1 MTDPY
6 QVLGVSRDAS
16 NDEIK
21 KAYRK
26 LSRKYHPDAN
36 INNPNKAAA
45 EAKFKEV
52 QAAYNQIMNEREHGS
67 YGQTY
72 GNGYGSSSGGYG
84 GGSAGSQDYWGGF
97 GGFGGFGGY
106 GSYGGQQQ
114 NQQGQYQDEE
124 ALKFRAAANYINA
137 GSYTEALHVL
147 DSISNRNAQWYYLS
161 ALANARMGSNVNAKE
176 HARRAVEM
184 KPNNVQYRQLLSQL
198 ESGGQWYQDMGQSY
212 GMPNMNMSD
221 MCWKILCLNAVCGCC
236 CPGSCCCGP
245 GVYYR

>member
-36 INNPNKAAA
+36 INNPNKEAA

-52 QAAYNQIMNEREHGS
+52 QAAYNQIMNEREHGTS
-67 YGQTY
+67 GQTY
-72 GNGYGSSSGGYG
+72 
-84 GGSAGSQDYWGGF
+84 
-97 GGFGGFGGY
+97 GGFGGY
-106 GSYGGQQQ
+106 SGYGSYGNQQQ

-124 ALKFRAAANYINA
+124 TLKFRAAANYINA
-137 GSYTEALHVL
+137 GSYAEALHVL
-147 DSISNRNAQWYYLS
+147 DSMSNRNAQWYYLS
-161 ALANARMGSNVNAKE
+161 ALANARMGSNINAKE

-184 KPNNVQYRQLLSQL
+184 EPNNVQYRQLLSQL

-221 MCWKILCLNAVCGCC
+221 LCWKVLCMNAVCGCC
-236 CPGSCCCGP
+236 CPGTYCCGP
-245 GVYYR
+245 GVYC